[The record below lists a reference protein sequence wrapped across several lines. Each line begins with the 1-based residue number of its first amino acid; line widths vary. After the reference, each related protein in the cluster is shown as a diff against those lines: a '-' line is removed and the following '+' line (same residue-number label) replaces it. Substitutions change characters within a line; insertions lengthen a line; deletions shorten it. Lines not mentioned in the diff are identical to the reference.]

1 MDAHKVTKYAH
12 ITIITCNFWKNM
24 QKGRAT
30 MSKKKETMAPA
41 FKSNRSERQ
50 YYNRRREMEKRI
62 RHKPVGRR
70 EWEEI

>member
-1 MDAHKVTKYAH
+1 
-12 ITIITCNFWKNM
+12 M

-62 RHKPVGRR
+62 RHKPIGRR